1 MTIPANGFY
10 AQEWTFGEHSGTHMD
25 APGHFVAGGRF
36 VPQLRPAEL
45 VLPIVVIDI
54 AARAARNPDAEVTAD
69 DIRRFERAH
78 GRIPRDALVAMH
90 SGWGTKLGTPAFT
103 GRDDSGVYHFPG
115 FSEGAIDM
123 LIAARRAAAIGVD
136 TLSLDNGPSTTFVV
150 HTKWLGA
157 DNYGLEN
164 LTNLDKIPAHGA
176 TAMVGVDPVGG
187 RARAARRGCS
197 RPTDAASAGQARG
210 GLAQQ
215 CVSSPAR
222 EPDVRTGSPGRARS
236 RARAARPLPRGR
248 SMPSATMTRP
258 SARAMSMTARVTA
271 AADSSRSIEAISERS
286 SFRMSTG

>member
-1 MTIPANGFY
+1 MCLPGTIEAVRESGTTVSRRGLLAGGGAAALAAMLPGEALAHKPRNIRNRGRVVDLTHTFTAGFPVYTGDAPKRRTLVTIPANGFY

-103 GRDDSGVYHFPG
+103 GRDNSGVYHFPG

-176 TAMVGVDPVGG
+176 TAMVGIVPWEVGRRPG
-187 RARAARRGCS
+187 AGAR
-197 RPTDAASAGQARG
+197 TY
-210 GLAQQ
+210 
-215 CVSSPAR
+215 
-222 EPDVRTGSPGRARS
+222 
-236 RARAARPLPRGR
+236 
-248 SMPSATMTRP
+248 
-258 SARAMSMTARVTA
+258 
-271 AADSSRSIEAISERS
+271 
-286 SFRMSTG
+286 